1 MKQTSQNDVMRFGL
15 ISGSSGFC
23 EVHKQDVDTTL
34 MMYGESGCLNARW
47 SWFQHAHHHK
57 GSYNRLNENWCYS
70 WGLSTF
76 ILVFLIN
83 MVMHTRH
90 QAHGRHIHVQVL
102 KSYGTFPSGM
112 CGLWKLEQIGKIAW
126 MSAGSSRL
134 RKLCLISLWLGVM
147 SRFLI
152 LHTIV
157 EHLHTRTHR

>member
-47 SWFQHAHHHK
+47 SWFQHARHHK

-102 KSYGTFPSGM
+102 NNYGTSPSDM
-112 CGLWKLEQIGKIAW
+112 CGLWKLEQIRKIAW
-126 MSAGSSRL
+126 LSAHSSRL
-134 RKLCLISLWLGVM
+134 RKLCLNPLSVGVR

-152 LHTIV
+152 LDTTV
-157 EHLHTRTHR
+157 EHLHIRTHR